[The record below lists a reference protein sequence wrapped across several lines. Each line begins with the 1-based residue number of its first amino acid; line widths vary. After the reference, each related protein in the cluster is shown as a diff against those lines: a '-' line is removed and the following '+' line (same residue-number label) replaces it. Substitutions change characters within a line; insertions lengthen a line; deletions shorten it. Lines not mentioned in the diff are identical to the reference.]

1 MVSDSCNG
9 MSNATF
15 HAFMSYVL
23 GDDIELLAWNLRA
36 TKYDLRMIPWG

>member
-1 MVSDSCNG
+1 VVSDSCNG

-23 GDDIELLAWNLRA
+23 GDDRKIQGANSGLKAGVSPYVIY
-36 TKYDLRMIPWG
+36 K